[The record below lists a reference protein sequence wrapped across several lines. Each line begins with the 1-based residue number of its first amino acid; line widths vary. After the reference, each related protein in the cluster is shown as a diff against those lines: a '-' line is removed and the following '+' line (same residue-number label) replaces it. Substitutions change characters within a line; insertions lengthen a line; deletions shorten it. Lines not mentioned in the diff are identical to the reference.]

1 MQGLFDEIRLD
12 IAKKLIKKFT
22 EKLDERRNDQQPQK
36 QNLKFRE

>member
-22 EKLDERRNDQQPQK
+22 EKPDERRNDQQPQK